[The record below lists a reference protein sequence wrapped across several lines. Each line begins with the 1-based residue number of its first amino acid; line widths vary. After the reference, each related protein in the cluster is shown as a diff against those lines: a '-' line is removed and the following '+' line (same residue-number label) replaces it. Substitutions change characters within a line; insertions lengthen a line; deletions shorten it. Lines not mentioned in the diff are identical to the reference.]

1 MKPKVLILQKIIPN
15 YRYALFDEIN
25 NNFDLTVGYQKKI
38 HGNEVKFKTQKINF
52 ISLFSLY
59 FPTFQFLKTCNSFD
73 AVIIMPDLHFLNFWI
88 LPFLRL
94 KPKIISWS
102 IGMRASYNLNYDIN
116 RKKTFLD
123 FIFGQ
128 ILNRCSANIFYYK
141 HPLNFWKNSID
152 HDKVF
157 IGFNSVKVKR
167 FDKIFK
173 EKKNSVLFL
182 GSLVKGK
189 GLLNLIKS
197 FERLIFKYQDS
208 NLTLNIIGDGP
219 EFMVLDKYIKDKG
232 LSKKIFL
239 KGAIYDD
246 EILKGYF
253 KKAICLI
260 SPDQAGLSVLKSF
273 AFGVPFITKNNAIT
287 GGERLNIVNQSNGWL
302 YNEDQELDEILE
314 KCINEKRFF
323 KKMGENAYNFYWNK
337 AQMHVMVLGFEN
349 AINYALKTK

>member
-38 HGNEVKFKTQKINF
+38 HIDEFNFKTQKINF
-52 ISLFSLY
+52 TSFLNLY
-59 FPTFQFLKTCNSFD
+59 IPTVKFLKTCNSFD

-152 HDKVF
+152 PNKVF
-157 IGFNSVKVKR
+157 IGFNTVKVKR
-167 FDKIFK
+167 FDKIFE
-173 EKKNSVLFL
+173 EKKNRIIFL

-189 GLLNLIKS
+189 GLFKLIKS
-197 FERLIFKYQDS
+197 FEKLIFKNQDS
-208 NLTLNIIGDGP
+208 NLILDIIGDGS
-219 EFMVLDKYIKDKG
+219 EFMVLSNYLKYKE

-239 KGAIYDD
+239 RGAIYDD
-246 EILKGYF
+246 EVLKGYL

-273 AFGVPFITKNNAIT
+273 AFGVPFVTKNNAIT
-287 GGERLNIVNQSNGWL
+287 GGERLNIVNQYNGLL
-302 YNEDQELDEILE
+302 YNEDKELDEILE

-323 KKMGENAYNFYWNK
+323 KKMGENAYNFYWDK
-337 AQMHVMVLGFEN
+337 ANMDVMVLGFEN